1 MLNKMKQYVDL
12 EVIENQWG
20 KNTLKTKSHMIEI
33 LVTSQLG
40 IRPEASYSQVRRDNL
55 INIQ

>member
-1 MLNKMKQYVDL
+1 MKQYADL

-20 KNTLKTKSHMIEI
+20 KNILNNKSHMIEI